1 MILAK
6 VTGNVVSTIKA
17 AGYESRKILIVQPVN
32 PDKKSVGKSFLA
44 VDTVQAGIGDIVLVL
59 EEGGSARL
67 ILDEPDTFTIKSVIA
82 GIVDEIQYNVNLK

>member
-17 AGYESRKILIVQPVN
+17 VGYESRKVLIVQPID
-32 PDKKSVGKSFLA
+32 PDGKASGKSFLA
-44 VDTVQAGIGDIVLVL
+44 IDTVQAGAGDTVLIM

-67 ILDEPDTFTIKSVIA
+67 ILDEPDTYTVKAVIA
-82 GIVDEIQYNVNLK
+82 GIVDEIYHDSNL

>member
-17 AGYESRKILIVQPVN
+17 VGYESRKILIVQPVD
-32 PDKKSVGKSFLA
+32 PAGKSIGKSFLA
-44 VDTVQAGIGDIVLVL
+44 VDTVQSGPGDIVLVL

-67 ILDEPDTFTIKSVIA
+67 ILGEPDTFTVKAVIA
-82 GIVDEIQYNVNLK
+82 GIVDEIHHDVIQ

>member
-17 AGYESRKILIVQPVN
+17 TGYESRKILLVQPVS
-32 PDKKSVGKSFLA
+32 PDGKPAGRSFLA
-44 VDTVQAGIGDIVLVL
+44 VDTVQAGTGDTVLVL

-67 ILDEPDTFTIKSVIA
+67 ILDEPGTFTIKAVIA
-82 GIVDEIQYNVNLK
+82 GIVDKIDYGPK

>member
-17 AGYESRKILIVQPVN
+17 PGYESRKILIVQPIN
-32 PDKKSVGKSFLA
+32 PDGKSNGKSFLA
-44 VDTVQAGIGDIVLVL
+44 VDTVQAGTGDTVLIL

-67 ILDEPDTFTIKSVIA
+67 ILGEPDTFTVKAVIA
-82 GIVDEIQYNVNLK
+82 GIVDEIHHDPNL

>member
-17 AGYESRKILIVQPVN
+17 AGYESRKILIVQPIN
-32 PDKKSVGKSFLA
+32 PDGKSNGKSFLA
-44 VDTVQAGIGDIVLVL
+44 VDTVQAGPGDTVLIL

-67 ILDEPDTFTIKSVIA
+67 ILGEPDTFTVKAVIA
-82 GIVDEIQYNVNLK
+82 GIVDEIHHDPNF

>member
-17 AGYESRKILIVQPVN
+17 VGYESRKILVVQPVR
-32 PDKKSVGKSFLA
+32 PDGKAIGKSFLA
-44 VDTVQAGIGDIVLVL
+44 VDTMQAGPGDTVLIM

-67 ILDEPDTFTIKSVIA
+67 ILGEPDTFTVKAVVA
-82 GIVDEIQYNVNLK
+82 GIVDKIQYDSKV

>member
-17 AGYESRKILIVQPVN
+17 IGYESRKVMIVQPIT
-32 PDKKSVGKSFLA
+32 PDGTSAGKSFLA
-44 VDTVQAGIGDIVLVL
+44 VDTVQAGVGDTVLIM

-67 ILDEPDTFTIKSVIA
+67 ILDEPGTFTVKAVIA
-82 GIVDEIQYNVNLK
+82 GIVDEVHYDARL

>member
-17 AGYESRKILIVQPVN
+17 IGYESRKILIVQPIS
-32 PDKKSVGKSFLA
+32 PDGKSAGRSFLA
-44 VDTVQAGIGDIVLVL
+44 IDAVQAGAGDTVLIM

-67 ILDEPDTFTIKSVIA
+67 ILDEPGTFTIKAVVA
-82 GIVDEIQYNVNLK
+82 GIVDEIQYDSNL

>member
-17 AGYESRKILIVQPVN
+17 VGYESRKILVVQPVR
-32 PDKKSVGKSFLA
+32 PDGKAIGRSFLA
-44 VDTVQAGIGDIVLVL
+44 VDTMQAGTGDTVLIM

-67 ILDEPDTFTIKSVIA
+67 ILGEPDTFTVKAVVA
-82 GIVDEIQYNVNLK
+82 GIVDKIQYDSKV